1 MSGTDLGRMM
11 VRMCYEMSGTELGM
25 VVPRDGRYWPR
36 VYGSARC
43 LGGARSIEMPCGAR
57 ARMRPSGP
65 RCVSLR
71 RAVYLAGDC
80 ELVEVDCEVSEVS
93 RERLAVICDEMWGEG
108 ENAEWS
114 EECV

>member
-1 MSGTDLGRMM
+1 M
-11 VRMCYEMSGTELGM
+11 
-25 VVPRDGRYWPR
+25 
-36 VYGSARC
+36 
-43 LGGARSIEMPCGAR
+43 
-57 ARMRPSGP
+57 
-65 RCVSLR
+65 
-71 RAVYLAGDC
+71 YLAGDC